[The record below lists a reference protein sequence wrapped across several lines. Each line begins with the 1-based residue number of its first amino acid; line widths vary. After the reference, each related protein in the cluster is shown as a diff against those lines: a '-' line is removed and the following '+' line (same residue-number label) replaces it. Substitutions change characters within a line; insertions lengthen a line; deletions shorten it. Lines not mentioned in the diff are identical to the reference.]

1 MEFHLIYAGD
11 LLKAAGRKNTRAW
24 EKHRIRHY
32 LHEQLRRLWL
42 SHPALRYYA
51 DKTLEWEHKTPERF
65 LDNLAKNNE
74 RGGIG
79 FIPLATEPNGLVL
92 SLDILLLRPERPGA
106 ILDSAGDLDNRMKV
120 LIDALRI
127 PNDLSEMKQ
136 REGDEPNPN
145 PMYCLM
151 TDDKLITTLKVKT
164 DRLLLP
170 TGDAEQEAC
179 VVIRV
184 ETTQVDP
191 YGSPWELH
199 L

>member
-1 MEFHLIYAGD
+1 
-11 LLKAAGRKNTRAW
+11 
-24 EKHRIRHY
+24 
-32 LHEQLRRLWL
+32 
-42 SHPALRYYA
+42 
-51 DKTLEWEHKTPERF
+51 
-65 LDNLAKNNE
+65 
-74 RGGIG
+74 
-79 FIPLATEPNGLVL
+79 
-92 SLDILLLRPERPGA
+92 
-106 ILDSAGDLDNRMKV
+106 MKV